1 MQLEHAEDRT
11 LQGPT
16 GGRERAT
23 IRAILPG
30 GRDVGVAQAI
40 DMDLTPVEGM
50 PSHVER
56 FEPEPVR
63 RGQWA
68 MAVVLLSLA
77 VVLVVL
83 AATIL

>member
-1 MQLEHAEDRT
+1 MQLEHAEDRAFH
-11 LQGPT
+11 GPH
-16 GGRERAT
+16 GRSGRPIT
-23 IRAILPG
+23 AILPG
-30 GRDVGVAQAI
+30 GRDARVEEAI
-40 DMDLTPVEGM
+40 ENDLTPVDGM
-50 PSHVER
+50 PSHIER